1 MSCSAVRIA
10 LALYAPHSPRSLVMT
25 STPARRTGSRGTNS
39 GWSSVVAL
47 DARAVSTWVIASAY
61 GREAATR
68 SWALAIRLVATS
80 SCALVIFF
88 VDFTERIRRRSVCSW
103 AGMALLPLR
112 PGLAPDRLAGLH
124 AFLHLLGRGLV
135 DPQLLALAPED
146 LLELVER
153 RLELGRDVV
162 VPLAACDRG
171 ERLLVRVSQVLE
183 ELALEP
189 ADVRQRDVIQLAG
202 GTGPDRDGL
211 LLNRVRRVVRLLE
224 QLHQAAAPLQLRAGG
239 LIQVG
244 GEGGER
250 LQLAELRQVEP
261 EPAGDPAHGLDLR
274 VAADPGHRD
283 AHVDGRADARVEQVG
298 LQEDLAVGD
307 GDDVGRDVG
316 RDVVGLG
323 LDERQAG
330 HRAAAQLVGEL
341 RAPLQQAG
349 VQVEDVAGVGL
360 TAGRAAQQQ
369 GHRTVGLGL
378 LGQVVGDD
386 RRVLQRAVLLQRA
399 LDRRDGGGLLTDR
412 HVDATDLLLRVA
424 GAPVVPL
431 VDDRVDGDRGLA
443 GLAVADDQ
451 LTLTP
456 ADRRHGVDR
465 LDALLQ
471 RLLDALAGHHVR
483 RLELQ
488 LPELLVLDV
497 AQPVDRLAERVD
509 HPAEERVPDRF
520 RQHPAGALDPLAL
533 LDTGGVAE
541 HHDADLAHIEV
552 QRDTEGA
559 VVELQQLVGHRRG
572 QPLDVGDAVTRV
584 GDDTDL
590 LAGDLRRVRRD
601 IALQGTK
608 DLVGGD
614 GQLGHP
620 HFPFVSLAIGI
631 GLSGEGGTRLDEA
644 TQDGAVVQIAADLDA
659 QSADDFGV
667 DRHLDGDVS
676 TVPP

>member
-323 LDERQAG
+323 L
-330 HRAAAQLVGEL
+330 
-341 RAPLQQAG
+341 
-349 VQVEDVAGVGL
+349 
-360 TAGRAAQQQ
+360 
-369 GHRTVGLGL
+369 
-378 LGQVVGDD
+378 LGQVVEDDQHVLAGVHPVLADRRAGVGRQVLEAGRVGRGRGDD

-465 LDALLQ
+465 LDARLQ

-483 RLELQ
+483 RQELQ

-509 HPAEERVPDRF
+509 HPAEERVPDRY

>member
-162 VPLAACDRG
+162 VPLAARDRG
-171 ERLLVRVSQVLE
+171 E
-183 ELALEP
+183 
-189 ADVRQRDVIQLAG
+189 
-202 GTGPDRDGL
+202 
-211 LLNRVRRVVRLLE
+211 RLLE

-341 RAPLQQAG
+341 RAPLQ
-349 VQVEDVAGVGL
+349 
-360 TAGRAAQQQ
+360 
-369 GHRTVGLGL
+369 
-378 LGQVVGDD
+378 
-386 RRVLQRAVLLQRA
+386 
-399 LDRRDGGGLLTDR
+399 
-412 HVDATDLLLRVA
+412 
-424 GAPVVPL
+424 
-431 VDDRVDGDRGLA
+431 
-443 GLAVADDQ
+443 
-451 LTLTP
+451 
-456 ADRRHGVDR
+456 
-465 LDALLQ
+465 
-471 RLLDALAGHHVR
+471 
-483 RLELQ
+483 
-488 LPELLVLDV
+488 
-497 AQPVDRLAERVD
+497 
-509 HPAEERVPDRF
+509 
-520 RQHPAGALDPLAL
+520 
-533 LDTGGVAE
+533 
-541 HHDADLAHIEV
+541 
-552 QRDTEGA
+552 
-559 VVELQQLVGHRRG
+559 
-572 QPLDVGDAVTRV
+572 
-584 GDDTDL
+584 
-590 LAGDLRRVRRD
+590 
-601 IALQGTK
+601 
-608 DLVGGD
+608 
-614 GQLGHP
+614 
-620 HFPFVSLAIGI
+620 
-631 GLSGEGGTRLDEA
+631 
-644 TQDGAVVQIAADLDA
+644 
-659 QSADDFGV
+659 
-667 DRHLDGDVS
+667 
-676 TVPP
+676 